1 VGTEKRAR
9 QKANRQA
16 RLEAALTAQV
26 KARKKR
32 QYLRIGVVGVVIVA
46 IILAFAFWPKNDDST
61 VATGGSTTTAA
72 DSASTSTS
80 AGSTTATSAGSPAAF
95 AYGTADCPP
104 ATPGDAKKTF
114 TAAPKQCIDA
124 AKTYTATIE
133 TSAGTIVAKLDTQR
147 TPGTTNNF
155 VTLARW
161 KYYDSSK
168 LFRTDTSIGII
179 QGGGQTNTDTPGY
192 TIPDEGGK
200 FSYTPGDLVMARTS
214 QPNSAGGQFFF
225 AVNDNTK
232 LLDAQ
237 GTYVTFG
244 KVTQGMDV
252 LQKVLASGK
261 APNGG
266 TNGAPD
272 PEVTVTSV
280 RIAEA

>member
-1 VGTEKRAR
+1 
-9 QKANRQA
+9 
-16 RLEAALTAQV
+16 
-26 KARKKR
+26 
-32 QYLRIGVVGVVIVA
+32 
-46 IILAFAFWPKNDDST
+46 
-61 VATGGSTTTAA
+61 
-72 DSASTSTS
+72 
-80 AGSTTATSAGSPAAF
+80 
-95 AYGTADCPP
+95 
-104 ATPGDAKKTF
+104 
-114 TAAPKQCIDA
+114 
-124 AKTYTATIE
+124 
-133 TSAGTIVAKLDTQR
+133 
-147 TPGTTNNF
+147 

-200 FSYTPGDLVMARTS
+200 FSYTSGDLVMARTS

-244 KVTQGMDV
+244 KVTQGMEL